1 MQERIH
7 LNCPDSV
14 RFRGVLITVTK
25 VRFPLQQDFS
35 WSGDKAWLLKQ
46 SPVPS
51 ISLFVGCHMAIG
63 TVYLCMSYIQI
74 MWKPNGIMK
83 ACTYA
88 GVFPLVMFFFWHRSD
103 SWRSRESRVH
113 VDHLHLY
120 HLRCYHCDKLQGD
133 TTTPSG
139 ESKAGTWGSPEERL
153 FQELMR
159 WLQELIDE
167 HLQKNAS
174 EILPGVGRW
183 LRHGE
188 KYQLL
193 TQ

>member
-88 GVFPLVMFFFWHRSD
+88 GVFPLVMIFFD
-103 SWRSRESRVH
+103 TGAILGGH
-113 VDHLHLY
+113 VRAVFTLITFIFTICVALTVTSFKEIPLHL
-120 HLRCYHCDKLQGD
+120 LESQKQVRGD
-133 TTTPSG
+133 
-139 ESKAGTWGSPEERL
+139 
-153 FQELMR
+153 
-159 WLQELIDE
+159 
-167 HLQKNAS
+167 LQKRDFFKN
-174 EILPGVGRW
+174 
-183 LRHGE
+183 
-188 KYQLL
+188 
-193 TQ
+193 